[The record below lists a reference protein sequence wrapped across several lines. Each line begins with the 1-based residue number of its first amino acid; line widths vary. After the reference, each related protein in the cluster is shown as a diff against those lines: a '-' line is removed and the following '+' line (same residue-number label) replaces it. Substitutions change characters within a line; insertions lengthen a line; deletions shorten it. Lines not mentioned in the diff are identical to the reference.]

1 MTTRKKADSHVS
13 VGSLPNPNFKIVVI
27 GDGTV
32 GKTCLCNV
40 YVNKEFPQG
49 YEATVFDS
57 YPIDMPLHGGQATL
71 QPHQPF
77 AGAEGDHMGHR
88 WTGRVRTNPHVSL
101 LRKVEFT
108 LKVPF

>member
-1 MTTRKKADSHVS
+1 MTTRKKADSNVS
-13 VGSLPNPNFKIVVI
+13 VGSLPKPNFKIVVI

-57 YPIDMPLHGGQATL
+57 YPIDMPLHGGQATFP
-71 QPHQPF
+71 PHQPF

-101 LRKVEFT
+101 LRKVEHT